1 MYIKLRCLII
11 LGSFLKRVRFHFFGI
26 VNNAFSIEVKNSKFL
41 NPNRDK
47 TNLAA
52 TVKNLFFPVE
62 TKTLLHEFPK
72 E

>member
-1 MYIKLRCLII
+1 M
-11 LGSFLKRVRFHFFGI
+11 VRFHFFGI

-41 NPNRDK
+41 NPNREK